1 MTDVE
6 CIEFHPNAHYIA
18 TGSCDKQIRLWDI
31 ETGECVRLMFT
42 VPGSVRALKFTKN
55 GLFLLAGNDVGQ
67 LVVFD
72 LIRGLAI
79 DVIQTCQQK
88 AIWSIDVSWEDN
100 MIAIGTEVGSIELY
114 NMKTVLKAE
123 QRVPIQDASVPTD

>member
-6 CIEFHPNAHYIA
+6 CIEFHPNAHYVA
-18 TGSCDKQIRLWDI
+18 TGSCDKQIRLWEI

-42 VPGSVRALKFTKN
+42 VPSSVRSLKFTKN
-55 GLFLLAGNDVGQ
+55 GLFLLAGNDIGQ

-79 DVIQTCQQK
+79 DVI
-88 AIWSIDVSWEDN
+88 
-100 MIAIGTEVGSIELY
+100 
-114 NMKTVLKAE
+114 
-123 QRVPIQDASVPTD
+123 